1 MPLNKKLKGKMNK
14 IKTQRFRIAIPS
26 IILSNLSP
34 CQMFN
39 DVLFDAYGYKLSLSD
54 IFDYESLK
62 K

>member
-14 IKTQRFRIAIPS
+14 IKTQRFHIAIPS

-34 CQMFN
+34 YQMFN

>member
-1 MPLNKKLKGKMNK
+1 MPLDKKLKGKMNK
-14 IKTQRFRIAIPS
+14 IKTQRFHIAIPS
-26 IILSNLSP
+26 IILSNLP
-34 CQMFN
+34 PYQMSN